1 MKFIFPQ
8 NFDFKNRIFGW
19 LDYST
24 AIFDVCWG
32 IITYGVLGFFKLRIT
47 LRISIFIILVIP
59 VLIFS
64 VLGFYGENILNVF
77 TYIIK
82 YIVRPKVLLY
92 KK

>member
-8 NFDFKNRIFGW
+8 NFDFKNRLFGW

-32 IITYGVLGFFKLRIT
+32 IITYGVLGFFKLKVA
-47 LRISIFIILVIP
+47 LHISIFLVLFIP

-64 VLGFYGENILNVF
+64 VFGFYGENIINVF
-77 TYIIK
+77 YYLTK
-82 YIVRPKVLLY
+82 YILRPKVLLY